1 MKRLLYLSIFFLQ
14 FSRCTC
20 CQHGGNNLQHNVT
33 SRKDTLKVTTYLMEI
48 NEPKLDSLIKK
59 IADTVVQLNRQRK
72 TIYNEMGHPYTETPW
87 RSVVVSILKQQ
98 KDNLLGFQL
107 VAWLDNR
114 TNLSSDY
121 YGCIKVYDLLFW
133 IKLYEQN
140 ALIPYDLFSIQ
151 DTITLNKT
159 NEIIANIEN
168 PEWFYMYNI
177 QNDKLKYIKSLN
189 TK

>member
-1 MKRLLYLSIFFLQ
+1 MAFSCGKYSETTKGQFIGFSI
-14 FSRCTC
+14 S
-20 CQHGGNNLQHNVT
+20 
-33 SRKDTLKVTTYLMEI
+33 
-48 NEPKLDSLIKK
+48 
-59 IADTVVQLNRQRK
+59 
-72 TIYNEMGHPYTETPW
+72 
-87 RSVVVSILKQQ
+87 
-98 KDNLLGFQL
+98 
-107 VAWLDNR
+107 
-114 TNLSSDY
+114 LSSDY